1 MNLHVGVLHY
11 DPSFE
16 PFPLLMDPV
25 EYEPNTLNIREDKPM
40 LHYWLNVLQDS
51 IQTIMAKAMASEG
64 ATTGMSA
71 APRRYAL
78 MSSSAPNHAW
88 WPVSPCHF
96 TSVLCACYLCHAGM
110 RRCLLPHSTMLCG
123 LYLLAISQVL
133 FVPAISAIALSLFAL
148 NPLPMFMPHPL
159 SRPSQNSLCSLAQ
172 CTPEDSVH
180 NQHSVYSEP

>member
-1 MNLHVGVLHY
+1 MLLPCRASEAVSDSLKRGNSLSRESSEFPSSPAAMTMNLHVGVLHY

-71 APRRYAL
+71 APL
-78 MSSSAPNHAW
+78 
-88 WPVSPCHF
+88 
-96 TSVLCACYLCHAGM
+96 GM
-110 RRCLLPHSTMLCG
+110 P
-123 LYLLAISQVL
+123 
-133 FVPAISAIALSLFAL
+133 
-148 NPLPMFMPHPL
+148 
-159 SRPSQNSLCSLAQ
+159 
-172 CTPEDSVH
+172 
-180 NQHSVYSEP
+180 